1 MATRQR
7 RPADSFGL
15 PAYTLVGRVLVDG
28 FAGLVL
34 GRRRLIVA
42 ERQQT
47 PSPLRVPNLA
57 ASAAASPP
65 HEASPPAAQRT
76 PRSTSRLTAR
86 QLQVTLLLRDGL
98 RQTEI
103 ASCLGISVRQVE
115 RLLGAA
121 RERVGALTTSELV
134 AMLASGALAHANPRT
149 PIQTSLGARTR
160 PLGDGPFELTRA
172 GQDPCARCDMSNRNA
187 TVRWARRRSTC
198 PRK

>member
-1 MATRQR
+1 
-7 RPADSFGL
+7 
-15 PAYTLVGRVLVDG
+15 
-28 FAGLVL
+28 VL

-57 ASAAASPP
+57 ASAAAGPA

-76 PRSTSRLTAR
+76 PLSTSRLTAR

-103 ASCLGISVRQVE
+103 AGCLGISVRQVE

-121 RERVGALTTSELV
+121 RERAGATTTSELV
-134 AMLASGALAHANPRT
+134 AMLASGALAHSNPENT
-149 PIQTSLGARTR
+149 DTDAP
-160 PLGDGPFELTRA
+160 
-172 GQDPCARCDMSNRNA
+172 
-187 TVRWARRRSTC
+187 
-198 PRK
+198 